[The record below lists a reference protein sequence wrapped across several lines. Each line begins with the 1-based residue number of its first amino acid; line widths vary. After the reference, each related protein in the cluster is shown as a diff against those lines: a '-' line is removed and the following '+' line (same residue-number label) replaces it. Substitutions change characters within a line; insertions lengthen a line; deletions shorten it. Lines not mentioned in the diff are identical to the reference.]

1 MQSKQTI
8 EWQHLTQ
15 FVLVSLVISFQI
27 IQLKIS
33 TFNTLFILDLIVSKL
48 LLDLL
53 QQH

>member
-8 EWQHLTQ
+8 DWQHLTK
-15 FVLVSLVISFQI
+15 FGLVSLVISFQI
-27 IQLKIS
+27 IQLNIS
-33 TFNTLFILDLIVSKL
+33 NTLFILDLIVSKL